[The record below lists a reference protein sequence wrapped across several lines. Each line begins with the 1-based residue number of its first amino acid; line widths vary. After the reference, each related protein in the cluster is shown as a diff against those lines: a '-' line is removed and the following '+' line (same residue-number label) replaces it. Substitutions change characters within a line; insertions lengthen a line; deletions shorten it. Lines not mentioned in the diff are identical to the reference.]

1 MSSQEQ
7 HTQVKYS
14 EVSPFQISDGF
25 TRNTRMEPVKT
36 IRIFIAAVAANI
48 SAFAVGTCL
57 GWTSP
62 VAPKL
67 KATDPIDSPL
77 DRPITTEEDAWI
89 SSLVALGALVA
100 PFVAGPLADRIGR
113 KWVLLSSSVFFVF
126 AYILMMIASEIWI
139 LYLGR
144 LIQGFGVG
152 FVMTVQPMYVGE
164 IATDAVRGATGSL
177 MQLFIVSGI
186 LYVYAIGPYVSYV
199 ALQWCCLVVPV
210 VFDVIFF
217 FMPESPYYYAGKG
230 QKSDA
235 LNALQFLRGQSLD
248 VVQDEMTVI
257 QGEVEEAMANK
268 GTLIDLVRNVGNRKA
283 LIISAGLIIFQQL
296 SGINVVLFNSQSIFV
311 SANTGLDPA
320 IAAIIIGAVQVGS
333 SGLTPIIADR
343 LGRKVILLISAFG
356 MAVGLAGLGGF
367 FYVQQVVG
375 DPSNITWL
383 PVPALVVFNIVYCI
397 GFGPLPWAVLGEMF
411 PANVKSI
418 ASSIVASTCW
428 ILGFVVTRWYPAL
441 DALGSYYAF
450 WLFGIF
456 CVVAFFFTLFVVME
470 TKGLSLQQIQDR
482 LNGKRS
488 N

>member
-1 MSSQEQ
+1 
-7 HTQVKYS
+7 
-14 EVSPFQISDGF
+14 
-25 TRNTRMEPVKT
+25 
-36 IRIFIAAVAANI
+36 
-48 SAFAVGTCL
+48 
-57 GWTSP
+57 
-62 VAPKL
+62 
-67 KATDPIDSPL
+67 
-77 DRPITTEEDAWI
+77 
-89 SSLVALGALVA
+89 
-100 PFVAGPLADRIGR
+100 
-113 KWVLLSSSVFFVF
+113 
-126 AYILMMIASEIWI
+126 
-139 LYLGR
+139 
-144 LIQGFGVG
+144 
-152 FVMTVQPMYVGE
+152 
-164 IATDAVRGATGSL
+164 
-177 MQLFIVSGI
+177 
-186 LYVYAIGPYVSYV
+186 
-199 ALQWCCLVVPV
+199 
-210 VFDVIFF
+210 
-217 FMPESPYYYAGKG
+217 MPESPYYYAGKG